1 MSTPPDDSADFRE
14 PPASTRQ
21 VPLRFGAHNFGAYC
35 YNTLHCSVIYSHQDF
50 TILSHD
56 KPTLPPNPGEKEH
69 WTAGYLGIRNFPPPA
84 QVKWTA
90 KDGSNH
96 EATVD
101 IGAIF
106 KDGLIWH
113 NVPKTDMADF
123 YRGPYASDAG
133 ILIVVDDRT
142 VSVYTTTFIPTLT
155 EQIPGNKYSYGR
167 DDVLLA
173 WSHTY

>member
-1 MSTPPDDSADFRE
+1 MSTPLDDPADYRE
-14 PPASTRQ
+14 PPAPTRQ
-21 VPLRFGAHNFGAYC
+21 VPLRFIVHNFGAYC
-35 YNTLHCSVIYSHQDF
+35 YNTLRCSVIYNNHDF
-50 TILSHD
+50 TILDND
-56 KPTLPPNPGEKEH
+56 KPSRSPRPDEKEN
-69 WTAGYLGIRNFPPPA
+69 WAADTLGIRNFPPSA

-90 KDGSNH
+90 KDGSTH
-96 EATVD
+96 EAKVD

-113 NVPKTDMADF
+113 NVPKADMADF
-123 YRGPYASDAG
+123 YRGPYASDPG

-142 VSVYTTTFIPTLT
+142 VSVYTRTFIPTLT

-167 DDVLLA
+167 DDLLLA